1 MNQKNKI
8 KPIITGAIV
17 GLLFLGICFAV
28 SSAHSQK
35 LGNITANI
43 TSQTTDLSGDPAMQE
58 DHAVPVTGNIS
69 EADMK
74 ELEAGDAAWLSAVTD
89 LTEQEASEIMQQKE
103 LSAATFNKSSSSL
116 YLVFEEDNA
125 LYRIRKVSSGFISF
139 AKLKGIDVKT
149 VNFQEDASAV
159 TDTPAVRDSV
169 KYKIVAAGL
178 LVLAI
183 AIVAVRKYNSK
194 TPAEE
199 GVRDGK
205 AKVRTGSKVK
215 VKMADVEVLEG
226 LKDDVMSVIDFLKN
240 PKKYQEIGARLPKGI
255 MLYGPPGTGKT
266 LLAKAL
272 AEEAGVPF
280 LHAAGS
286 DFVEQFVG
294 VGAKRVR
301 GLYAEASKKAP
312 CIVFIDE
319 IDALCGTRDNNTN
332 DERAQTLNALLAE
345 MDGFASSDTVFTI
358 AATNRLDML
367 DSAVTRAGR
376 FDLKLAVGLPDKKAR
391 YKILSIHSKNKKMDS
406 DVDLQEIA
414 EKTQQFSGAEL
425 ENLLNVAAIDAVR
438 KGKTR
443 VSNEEIKDAYFK
455 IIMKGNKKN
464 RESISETNRIV
475 AWHESGHTLATKL
488 LTDDTVPSVTI
499 VGSSSGAGG
508 VTFRMPKDDYKLHSR
523 KYLENLV
530 KVMYAGRAAEELYF
544 GNTDDITIG
553 ASQDIKQATSII
565 REYLSVYGMGST
577 GMLDLTQFE
586 QDYDAIFSEAS
597 DMANRLYGETVS
609 LLSDNKSRLEALAA
623 ELLKKETLEENEID
637 EILANRTEA

>member
-1 MNQKNKI
+1 MNQRNKI
-8 KPIITGAIV
+8 KPIVAGALI
-17 GLLFLGICFAV
+17 GLLLLVICFAF
-28 SSAHSQK
+28 SSTNGQSF
-35 LGNITANI
+35 GNITANS
-43 TSQTTDLSGDPAMQE
+43 TNQTTDLSGDPAMQG
-58 DHAVPVTGNIS
+58 DNTVPAAGNIS
-69 EADMK
+69 EADLNK
-74 ELEAGDAAWLSAVTD
+74 LETGDAAWLSAVTD
-89 LTEQEASEIMQQKE
+89 LTEQEASEIMQKKE

-125 LYRIRKVSSGFISF
+125 LYRVRKVSSGFISF
-139 AKLKGIDVKT
+139 AKLKGIDVKA
-149 VNFQEDASAV
+149 VNFEEDAAAS
-159 TDTPAVRDSV
+159 TETPALRDSV
-169 KYKIVAAGL
+169 KYKIAAAGL
-178 LVLAI
+178 LILAI

-194 TPAEE
+194 VSAKE

-205 AKVRTGSKVK
+205 TKGRTGSKLK
-215 VKMADVEVLEG
+215 VRLADVEVIEG

-488 LTDDTVPSVTI
+488 LTDDAVPSVTI

-609 LLSDNKSRLEALAA
+609 LLSDNRSRLEALAA

-637 EILANRTEA
+637 EILAGMAAA

>member
-391 YKILSIHSKNKKMDS
+391 YKILNIHSKNKKMDS

-488 LTDDTVPSVTI
+488 LTDDAVPSVTI

-609 LLSDNKSRLEALAA
+609 LLSDNRSRLEALAA

-637 EILANRTEA
+637 EILANRTAA